1 MREEIDAKAA
11 ILAQSI
17 SKDKV
22 DHKVKEL
29 NEKIEEL
36 EQQIRLADQH
46 QIEFDHKDSRKT

>member
-46 QIEFDHKDSRKT
+46 